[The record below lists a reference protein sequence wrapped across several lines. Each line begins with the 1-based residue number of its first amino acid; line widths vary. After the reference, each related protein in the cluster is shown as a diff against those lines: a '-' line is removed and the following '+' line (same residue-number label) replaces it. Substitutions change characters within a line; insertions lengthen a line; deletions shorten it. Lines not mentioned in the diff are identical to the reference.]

1 MIQIHIWFQQS
12 AAEVFACCSVLFCLA
27 RSPFLGSVLFR
38 NMDTEYFH
46 TPFFCG
52 SLTSP
57 PALWE
62 EQRAVPG
69 TLCQGLKHGQP
80 ETSRRPRCEENGRGR
95 ETLCDTEGGGRRWRG
110 GGEGEAASDGCRA
123 ASKCQCPKIVAS
135 NNQTEDT
142 KQTTALR
149 SSKHRLTQET
159 RQTVK
164 PPSVFRSR

>member
-1 MIQIHIWFQQS
+1 MY
-12 AAEVFACCSVLFCLA
+12 
-27 RSPFLGSVLFR
+27 
-38 NMDTEYFH
+38 TEYFH

-95 ETLCDTEGGGRRWRG
+95 ETLCDTEGGRG
-110 GGEGEAASDGCRA
+110 GGGGEEKARPHQTAA
-123 ASKCQCPKIVAS
+123 
-135 NNQTEDT
+135 E
-142 KQTTALR
+142 L
-149 SSKHRLTQET
+149 H
-159 RQTVK
+159 
-164 PPSVFRSR
+164 PSVSVPK